1 MTLNRRDF
9 VKGAAAVPILSASS
23 ISIESSRELV
33 NDVHTGLNP
42 TWVDRVVRPTSIV
55 EIQNVIHEC
64 HRQNKALSVSGSR
77 HAAGGQ
83 QFAEGSTLL
92 DMRGFNR
99 VMGLD
104 TAGTASRSELNG
116 PARVLPG
123 VQTQQPLWEF
133 GRNRALTE

>member
-1 MTLNRRDF
+1 M
-9 VKGAAAVPILSASS
+9 LSASS

-42 TWVDRVVRPTSIV
+42 TWVDRVVRPTSII

-64 HRQNKALSVSGSR
+64 HRQNKVLSVSGSR

-92 DMRGFNR
+92 DMRGLNR
-99 VMGLD
+99 VVGLD
-104 TAGTASRSELNG
+104 AATGIVQVEGGIEWPELLRGYLAS
-116 PARVLPG
+116 
-123 VQTQQPLWEF
+123 QTPICRRLE
-133 GRNRALTE
+133 RAATKRGGSFYLTYS